1 MNHFIFFNTKT
12 NHKMATVEAG
22 VYRNLSVK
30 NFTLDVKIKLLSNY
44 RYDLTYVWYE
54 NGIIAN
60 HENVEEHVFDSK
72 YANLHCEGE
81 IVAGNNM
88 VYQMINHL
96 IMCDSELEKHSGL
109 SSASDY
115 RCRILN
121 CIKLFWD

>member
-1 MNHFIFFNTKT
+1 
-12 NHKMATVEAG
+12 MATVEAG

-30 NFTLDVKIKLLSNY
+30 DFTLDVTIKLLDNN

-54 NGIIAN
+54 KGIIAN
-60 HENVEEHVFDSK
+60 PENVEVQVFDSK
-72 YANLHCEGE
+72 DNNLHYEGE
-81 IVAGNNM
+81 IVAGNSM

>member
-1 MNHFIFFNTKT
+1 
-12 NHKMATVEAG
+12 MATVEAG
-22 VYRNLSVK
+22 VYKNLSVK
-30 NFTLDVKIKLLSNY
+30 DFTLDVKIKLLSNY

-72 YANLHCEGE
+72 YVKLHCEGE
-81 IVAGNNM
+81 IVAGNSM
-88 VYQMINHL
+88 VDQMINHL